1 MNVMGMVVVLLA
13 QAAPLPESGAQDDNA
28 RLIAVPETTLPATVD
43 VRSDMGKRFKL
54 IEARVVMDGRELAHR
69 VASKG
74 QELEQQFRAYEGEVG
89 PGVHQVTVQL
99 VYEGRN
105 VGIFTYMDDYKIRL
119 QSSAEVTVQDRA
131 HPAAVQV
138 LAYEKPGFTV
148 PVEQKPTMEI
158 KPVTGTAAPAAALR
172 ATTPAVR

>member
-1 MNVMGMVVVLLA
+1 MSMMGLVVVMLA
-13 QAAPLPESGAQDDNA
+13 QAAPLPGSGAPDDSA

-74 QELEQQFRAYEGEVG
+74 QELEQQFRAYEGEVD
-89 PGVHQVTVQL
+89 PGAHQVTVQL

-105 VGIFTYMDDYKIRL
+105 VGLFTYMDGYKIRL
-119 QSSAEVTVQDRA
+119 QSSADLTVQDRA

-138 LAYEKPGFTV
+138 LAYERSGLTI

-158 KPVTGTAAPAAALR
+158 KAGTAPTSAAAMPAA
-172 ATTPAVR
+172 TPAAR